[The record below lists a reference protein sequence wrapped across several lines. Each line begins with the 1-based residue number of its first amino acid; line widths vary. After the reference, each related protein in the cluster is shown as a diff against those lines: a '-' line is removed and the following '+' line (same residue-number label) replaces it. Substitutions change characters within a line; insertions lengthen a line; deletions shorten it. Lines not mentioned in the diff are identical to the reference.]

1 MSRTIDVYSTNKVW
15 HVNAETGTLLRRR
28 SGDERTA
35 VNVNR
40 RHSKEKWKS
49 KGKKGGRERERGT
62 ERESLG
68 NFLSTVNLK
77 QAYGFSKLSNSI
89 CGLAVEKFRQFASL
103 RAFRGFTVNFFR
115 IFPPRD
121 SRGLLHTS
129 NQRHR
134 SSISLENVPP

>member
-1 MSRTIDVYSTNKVW
+1 MLIADIQRK
-15 HVNAETGTLLRRR
+15 
-28 SGDERTA
+28 SGSQREQ
-35 VNVNR
+35 
-40 RHSKEKWKS
+40 
-49 KGKKGGRERERGT
+49 KKGEKKR
-62 ERESLG
+62 ERESLR

-121 SRGLLHTS
+121 SRGPLHTS

-134 SSISLENVPP
+134 DLSSHWKMSLLNRLLNVYLFSQRKPAIFREN

>member
-1 MSRTIDVYSTNKVW
+1 MWTQKLAHCYVDDQGMKGLQWMLIADIQRK
-15 HVNAETGTLLRRR
+15 
-28 SGDERTA
+28 SGSQR
-35 VNVNR
+35 
-40 RHSKEKWKS
+40 
-49 KGKKGGRERERGT
+49 GKKGEGREKEGQ
-62 ERESLG
+62 RESLG

-89 CGLAVEKFRQFASL
+89 CGLVVEKFRQFASL

-121 SRGLLHTS
+121 SRGPLHTS

-134 SSISLENVPP
+134 SSVSLENVPP